1 MSKQNTSNA
10 TDRTVLQLS
19 SIVILAAGDFPR
31 SEPVLRLLD
40 EADLIACCDS
50 AAVKL
55 LEQGRRSFSSGELE
69 EGLHLGESR
78 WEPGLI
84 VGDMDSLPSDI
95 REHYSDRMVFRSG
108 QDDNDLTKT
117 FHEVIKLAPHR
128 IHILGATGRREDH
141 TLGNISLLADYVREI
156 ESAGIRC
163 EIDMVSDYGVF
174 CAATG
179 TRSFACLPGQ
189 EISIFAFDNS
199 LQMKAEGLEYPL
211 DGVTFDSLWKA
222 TLNRATGS
230 TFTLHLNH
238 PAPYLV
244 FFCNPEF

>member
-1 MSKQNTSNA
+1 MPLL
-10 TDRTVLQLS
+10 TV
-19 SIVILAAGDFPR
+19 VILAAGTFPHQ
-31 SEPVLRLLD
+31 EDVLRLLD

-117 FHEVIKLAPHR
+117 FHEVIKLKPSV
-128 IHILGATGRREDH
+128 IHILGATGLREDH
-141 TLGNISLLADYVREI
+141 TLGNISLLAEYVQEI
-156 ESAGIRC
+156 EAAGLDC
-163 EIDMVSDYGVF
+163 EIDMVSDYGRF
-174 CAATG
+174 LAARGRHT
-179 TRSFACLPGQ
+179 FASEPDQ

-211 DGVTFDSLWKA
+211 DGVTFNSLWKA
-222 TLNRATGS
+222 TLNKATGS
-230 TFTLHLNH
+230 EFTLIPNNN
-238 PAPYLV
+238 APYLV
-244 FFCNPEF
+244 YLCNPGL

>member
-1 MSKQNTSNA
+1 M
-10 TDRTVLQLS
+10 
-19 SIVILAAGDFPR
+19 ILAAGEFPR
-31 SEPVLRLLD
+31 KASVLRLLD
-40 EADLIACCDS
+40 EADMIACCDS

-84 VGDMDSLPSDI
+84 VGDMDSLPPDI
-95 REHYSDRMVFRSG
+95 REHYSDRMVFCSG

-117 FHEVIKLAPHR
+117 FHEVIRLAPRR

-179 TRSFACLPGQ
+179 TRSFACVPGQ

-199 LQMKAEGLEYPL
+199 LQMTATGLQYPL
-211 DGVTFDSLWKA
+211 DGVVFDSLWKA
-222 TLNRATGS
+222 TLNVATS
-230 TFTLHLNH
+230 EAFTLHLNH

-244 FFCNPEF
+244 FFSNPEL

>member
-40 EADLIACCDS
+40 VADLIACCDS

-211 DGVTFDSLWKA
+211 DGVTFNSLWRA
-222 TLNRATGS
+222 TLNKTTGS
-230 TFTLHLNH
+230 EFTLSPNCN
-238 PAPYLV
+238 APYLV
-244 FFCNPEF
+244 YLCNPGL